1 MWWKRLNPKTE
12 SATACRCR
20 QHENW
25 AAEPLS
31 SVFVTGVGGS
41 EPAPDVF
48 GGDFE
53 RWSDS
58 QFRRPSGSEVP
69 AQRLP
74 ANVVPLWPDDEWR
87 APVTPIPFP
96 TQLPAQRTAS
106 VPSGRVASRLAEWP
120 ILLVGTGVLVALVL
134 SATVSLRIGCVAL
147 GAAMSLATVLRIVLG
162 ERRVGLL
169 RSRSRLT
176 DLLVMGFFSVSML
189 ALALSVPAPG

>member
-1 MWWKRLNPKTE
+1 M
-12 SATACRCR
+12 
-20 QHENW
+20 
-25 AAEPLS
+25 
-31 SVFVTGVGGS
+31 TGVGGS

-48 GGDFE
+48 NGEFGHTP
-53 RWSDS
+53 DS

-87 APVTPIPFP
+87 APVTPIPLP
-96 TQLPAQRTAS
+96 AQLPAQRTAS
-106 VPSGRVASRLAEWP
+106 APSGRATNRLAEWP

-162 ERRVGLL
+162 ERHIGML